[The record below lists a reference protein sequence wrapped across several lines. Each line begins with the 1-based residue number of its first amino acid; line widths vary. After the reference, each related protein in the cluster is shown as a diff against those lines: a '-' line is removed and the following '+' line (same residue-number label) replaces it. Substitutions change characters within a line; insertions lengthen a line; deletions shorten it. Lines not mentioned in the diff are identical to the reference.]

1 MIWTSESL
9 RTLISIVLLWASL
22 KPKPPRY
29 RVVVQSSE
37 CINYCHPEADFIGE
51 ESASASKTADSSHDT
66 AALRND
72 NLDKGSYCTTTVFR
86 ETLTADG
93 RFVRLPAQVTG
104 AAANLQARGC
114 LALPRTA
121 TLSCDGQR
129 ATRNNK
135 CPSRHLSSCRPG
147 S

>member
-1 MIWTSESL
+1 MDK
-9 RTLISIVLLWASL
+9 TLGQCCSVENALIIVI
-22 KPKPPRY
+22 PKPILSARNLLLPAKQKIPRTILP
-29 RVVVQSSE
+29 RFGMT
-37 CINYCHPEADFIGE
+37 IWI
-51 ESASASKTADSSHDT
+51 
-66 AALRND
+66 
-72 NLDKGSYCTTTVFR
+72 KGSYCTTTVFP

-147 S
+147 